1 MAVIDK
7 SIIFAQLIGDS
18 VMITLQE
25 CLSKL
30 AIFKQEQGEQFGI
43 TRLGVFGS
51 VARQENTDESDIDIV
66 VEVSKPTLSLM
77 YQLRQALSSLL
88 GRTVDL
94 VRMRD
99 SLRPVFKST
108 ILQEAIFV

>member
-1 MAVIDK
+1 
-7 SIIFAQLIGDS
+7 
-18 VMITLQE
+18 MITLQE

-30 AIFKQEQGEQFGI
+30 ADFKQEHGASYGI
-43 TRLGVFGS
+43 TRIGVFGS
-51 VARQENTDESDIDIV
+51 VARQENTDDSDIDIV

-77 YQLRQALSSLL
+77 YQLRQALTTLL

-108 ILQEAIFV
+108 IQQEAIFV

>member
-1 MAVIDK
+1 
-7 SIIFAQLIGDS
+7 
-18 VMITLQE
+18 MITLQE

-30 AIFKQEQGEQFGI
+30 AEFKQEQGDQFGI
-43 TRLGVFGS
+43 TRIGVFGS
-51 VARQENTDESDIDIV
+51 VARQENTDDSDIDIV
-66 VEVSKPTLSLM
+66 VEISKPSLSLM
-77 YQLRQALSSLL
+77 YQLRQSLTNLL

-108 ILQEAIFV
+108 IQQEAIFV

>member
-1 MAVIDK
+1 
-7 SIIFAQLIGDS
+7 
-18 VMITLQE
+18 MITLQE

-30 AIFKQEQGEQFGI
+30 AAFKQEQGDQFGI

-51 VARQENTDESDIDIV
+51 VARQEHTEESDIDIV

-77 YQLRQALSSLL
+77 YQLRQALSNLL

-99 SLRPVFKST
+99 SLQPVFKST
-108 ILQEAIFV
+108 IQQEAIFV

>member
-1 MAVIDK
+1 
-7 SIIFAQLIGDS
+7 
-18 VMITLQE
+18 MITLQE

-30 AIFKQEQGEQFGI
+30 ADFKQEHGEQFGI

-51 VARQENTDESDIDIV
+51 VARQENTEDSDIDIV

-77 YQLRQALSSLL
+77 YQLRLTLSSVL

-108 ILQEAIFV
+108 IQQEAIFV

>member
-1 MAVIDK
+1 
-7 SIIFAQLIGDS
+7 
-18 VMITLQE
+18 MITLQE

-30 AIFKQEQGEQFGI
+30 AAFKQEQGDQFGI

-51 VARQENTDESDIDIV
+51 VARKENTEDSDIDIV

-77 YQLRQALSSLL
+77 YQLRQALIHLF
-88 GRTVDL
+88 GRTVDV

-108 ILQEAIFV
+108 IQQEAIFV

>member
-1 MAVIDK
+1 
-7 SIIFAQLIGDS
+7 
-18 VMITLQE
+18 MITLQE

-30 AIFKQEQGEQFGI
+30 AEFKQEQGDQFGI
-43 TRLGVFGS
+43 TRIGVFGS
-51 VARQENTDESDIDIV
+51 VARQENTDDSDIDIV
-66 VEVSKPTLSLM
+66 VEISKPSLSLM
-77 YQLRQALSSLL
+77 YQLRQSLTDLL

-108 ILQEAIFV
+108 IQQEAIFV

>member
-1 MAVIDK
+1 M
-7 SIIFAQLIGDS
+7 
-18 VMITLQE
+18 
-25 CLSKL
+25 SKL

>member
-1 MAVIDK
+1 MV
-7 SIIFAQLIGDS
+7 
-18 VMITLQE
+18 TLQE
-25 CLSKL
+25 CISKL
-30 AIFKQEQGEQFGI
+30 ADFKQEKGEQFGI

-51 VARQENTDESDIDIV
+51 VARQEDTEDSDIDIV

-77 YQLRQALSSLL
+77 YQLRQALTTLL

-108 ILQEAIFV
+108 IQKEAIFV

>member
-1 MAVIDK
+1 
-7 SIIFAQLIGDS
+7 
-18 VMITLQE
+18 MITLQE

-66 VEVSKPTLSLM
+66 VEISKPTLSLM

>member
-1 MAVIDK
+1 
-7 SIIFAQLIGDS
+7 
-18 VMITLQE
+18 MITLQE

>member
-1 MAVIDK
+1 
-7 SIIFAQLIGDS
+7 
-18 VMITLQE
+18 MITLQE

-30 AIFKQEQGEQFGI
+30 ADFKQEHGEQFGI

-51 VARQENTDESDIDIV
+51 VARQENTDDSDIDIV

-77 YQLRQALSSLL
+77 YQLRQTLSSVL

-108 ILQEAIFV
+108 IQQEAIFV

>member
-7 SIIFAQLIGDS
+7 SSIFAQLIGDS

-66 VEVSKPTLSLM
+66 VEISKPTLSLM

>member
-1 MAVIDK
+1 MV
-7 SIIFAQLIGDS
+7 
-18 VMITLQE
+18 TLQE

-30 AIFKQEQGEQFGI
+30 ADFKQEHGDQFGI

-51 VARQENTDESDIDIV
+51 LARKENTEDSDIDIV
-66 VEVSKPTLSLM
+66 VEVTKPTLSLM
-77 YQLRQALSSLL
+77 YQLRQALTNLL
-88 GRTVDL
+88 GRSVDL

-108 ILQEAIFV
+108 IQQEAIFV

>member
-1 MAVIDK
+1 
-7 SIIFAQLIGDS
+7 
-18 VMITLQE
+18 MITLQE

-30 AIFKQEQGEQFGI
+30 ADFKQEHGAQFGI
-43 TRLGVFGS
+43 TSHGVFGS
-51 VARQENTDESDIDIV
+51 VARQENTEESDIDIV

-77 YQLRQALSSLL
+77 YQLRQKLSSVL

-108 ILQEAIFV
+108 IQQEAIFV